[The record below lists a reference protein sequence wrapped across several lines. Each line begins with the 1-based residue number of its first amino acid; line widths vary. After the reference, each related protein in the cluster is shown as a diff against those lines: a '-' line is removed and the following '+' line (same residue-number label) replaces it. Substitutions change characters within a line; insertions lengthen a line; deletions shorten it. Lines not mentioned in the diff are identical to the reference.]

1 MNSAVLENSGIA
13 IVIVYLLS
21 LIIVGYVANRARK
34 ESSLRDYYLA
44 GGSFGVLSLFFTL
57 YATQYSGN
65 SMFGTPGMA
74 YSGGIIALALAI
86 GMMGIIGMYSYF
98 GPSLNRLSKEHQFV
112 SVGDFVYWRYRSKA
126 LLILANIIFVI
137 TLINYSLANMKAV
150 GLLLESAT
158 AGKIPF
164 AAGVILVCLIM
175 AIYESLGGMRSVV
188 WTDVIQGSLLMLGC
202 LLVFVYLV
210 IFQVPGEIIQ
220 PEILFTKISDYAG
233 RSENAIT
240 FISLVLL
247 IIPAAAVY
255 PQAIQRLYAAKN
267 VITLQRSYRIL
278 FFMPLFTVFP
288 LILIGM
294 SATEWFPGLSRQES
308 EGIVIFT
315 INGLAAEVPYL
326 SWLLILFL
334 AAAIAAIMSTIDSAL
349 LSLGSI
355 FSKDV
360 IARRNPQIGGEQL
373 HRFSRILSWGLM
385 ALMGALA
392 ILLPQTI
399 WTLMVFKLEWL
410 IQAAPLIILSVRR
423 SNLNSRAL
431 LAGLIVGC
439 CCVLFLKF
447 SLYLGAPLPGK
458 PMGIHAGIW
467 AVALNAL
474 TIFVFTSVKSRSV
487 QP

>member
-164 AAGVILVCLIM
+164 AAGVILVCLI
-175 AIYESLGGMRSVV
+175 
-188 WTDVIQGSLLMLGC
+188 
-202 LLVFVYLV
+202 
-210 IFQVPGEIIQ
+210 
-220 PEILFTKISDYAG
+220 
-233 RSENAIT
+233 
-240 FISLVLL
+240 
-247 IIPAAAVY
+247 
-255 PQAIQRLYAAKN
+255 
-267 VITLQRSYRIL
+267 
-278 FFMPLFTVFP
+278 
-288 LILIGM
+288 
-294 SATEWFPGLSRQES
+294 
-308 EGIVIFT
+308 
-315 INGLAAEVPYL
+315 
-326 SWLLILFL
+326 
-334 AAAIAAIMSTIDSAL
+334 
-349 LSLGSI
+349 LSL
-355 FSKDV
+355 
-360 IARRNPQIGGEQL
+360 
-373 HRFSRILSWGLM
+373 
-385 ALMGALA
+385 
-392 ILLPQTI
+392 
-399 WTLMVFKLEWL
+399 
-410 IQAAPLIILSVRR
+410 
-423 SNLNSRAL
+423 
-431 LAGLIVGC
+431 
-439 CCVLFLKF
+439 
-447 SLYLGAPLPGK
+447 
-458 PMGIHAGIW
+458 IHISEP
-467 AVALNAL
+467 
-474 TIFVFTSVKSRSV
+474 TR
-487 QP
+487 PY